1 MVWGKYCSIKNNY
14 YHSCALKHVSV
25 IAVTSLIVISFT
37 TSFKSSSKGVANNF
51 LTMIDLIDC

>member
-25 IAVTSLIVISFT
+25 IAVTSLISFT
-37 TSFKSSSKGVANNF
+37 ISIGGGTDDVGDTNLYAR
-51 LTMIDLIDC
+51 